1 MTGAVECRYYGRDFT
16 AEEMTLL
23 RALIADPAQLSRRA
37 LSIEFCRRIGWLKP
51 DGGLKDMMARVTM
64 LAMHRDGLI
73 ELPPPR
79 WQRGRAKPIVFGPD
93 TEPPL
98 LPAPTSLDEVR
109 PLQMRT
115 VVHSTREGTRRQ
127 VAEHRVGLDPE
138 PDAADA
144 EPLAHEH
151 TADSACPGVTRPGP
165 GIAPVREPVD
175 IDDPVVR
182 APGAGKRPGIGSRP
196 AGRPALAPRERGQG
210 IHGHDHKRQTGGATE
225 GCAAQF

>member
-23 RALIADPAQLSRRA
+23 RALIAGPAQLSRRA

-93 TEPPL
+93 TEPPS

-138 PDAADA
+138 GEARPRQPEAGHR
-144 EPLAHEH
+144 AHR
-151 TADSACPGVTRPGP
+151 GGP
-165 GIAPVREPVD
+165 VLPVQPAV
-175 IDDPVVR
+175 
-182 APGAGKRPGIGSRP
+182 GSRVG
-196 AGRPALAPRERGQG
+196 ARLPALVQLPPGWCVKDHIRVEFGRSVLLAERS
-210 IHGHDHKRQTGGATE
+210 ITPPLVDNRQE
-225 GCAAQF
+225 